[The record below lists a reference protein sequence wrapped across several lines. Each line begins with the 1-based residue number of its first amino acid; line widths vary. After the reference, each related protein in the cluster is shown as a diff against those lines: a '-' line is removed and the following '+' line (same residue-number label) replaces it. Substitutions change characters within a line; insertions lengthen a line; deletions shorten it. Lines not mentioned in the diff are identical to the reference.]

1 MTPNDDPGLGLSRLC
16 LSRQDADH
24 IRIVCMLDGLLR
36 QMFAIAARFFEQRVQ
51 FLFPR
56 GVGVL
61 EIGEPA
67 IDYVR
72 WKCLVLQRD
81 TLSR

>member
-1 MTPNDDPGLGLSRLC
+1 
-16 LSRQDADH
+16 
-24 IRIVCMLDGLLR
+24 MLDGLLR